1 MFVAYDVSLELI
13 AELRVVMPAIKRSD
27 RNLADQIGRAATS
40 VALNLAEGG
49 CRTAGDRR
57 RMYEIAHGSAAEVR
71 AAIAVGIA
79 WGWIDEPAA
88 LLATLD
94 RLMGLLWRLT
104 RSRCSCRI
112 VRFSDSPR
120 TDRSDTVPTQEV
132 EVVQIFLDGG
142 LTGLTPSPR
151 VPRVRPQSRPS
162 RRSSVWSNAAGSR
175 SQPHATPMAARTSFA
190 EPDAVSYMRR

>member
-13 AELRVVMPAIKRSD
+13 AELRVVMPANKRRD

-40 VALNLAEGG
+40 VALNLAEGS

-57 RMYEIAHGSAAEVR
+57 RMYEIAHGFAAEVR

-104 RSRCSCRI
+104 RSRC
-112 VRFSDSPR
+112 
-120 TDRSDTVPTQEV
+120 
-132 EVVQIFLDGG
+132 
-142 LTGLTPSPR
+142 
-151 VPRVRPQSRPS
+151 
-162 RRSSVWSNAAGSR
+162 
-175 SQPHATPMAARTSFA
+175 
-190 EPDAVSYMRR
+190 